1 MGHIIQYSLPN
12 NIVTLVTIDKFDPN
26 LVLDNINKLKPYRFI
41 ENRTLQP
48 ILVKPSDLA
57 TNEPIQIEIPKPP
70 PVKNEDFEPID
81 FELVNNNLTLDNV
94 AGVDV
99 PLHYHGDVLVQS
111 NDVLV
116 CNDQND
122 IFAEERINVYT
133 LEVYNLKS
141 HVYL

>member
-1 MGHIIQYSLPN
+1 MPN

>member
-1 MGHIIQYSLPN
+1 LPN